1 MQSNKCFAFNSDVII
16 SKDLDFKEG
25 AQLQLKTIS
34 SPETLPKFL
43 AYLPKLVFFHEY
55 KWRKTNFKKNILATT
70 TIPDVF
76 EIAVPV

>member
-16 SKDLDFKEG
+16 SKDLDFKEV

-34 SPETLPKFL
+34 SPETLPKL
-43 AYLPKLVFFHEY
+43 LEYLPKLVFFHEY
-55 KWRKTNFKKNILATT
+55 KWRKTNFKKKVLATT
-70 TIPDVF
+70 TKLDVF